1 MVRSSHHR
9 RLPLLLVCPAGR
21 LRRRR
26 RAPHLRPRRAS
37 CRRPW
42 RPIAAAAARSR
53 SREPVGIQ
61 PFEADR
67 IIVREPGGALS
78 FLGGGQ
84 WADRLPRLI
93 QTRIIQSLENSGRL
107 RSVSRPGDKV
117 VAEYQ
122 LISEIRAFDIQA
134 GTGEAVV
141 DLSLKLVADGTG
153 KVAAARIFTARVP
166 VAKIDAGNSARALD
180 SALVGVL
187 ADVVRWG
194 EYGALIASRSSR
206 ARADAAPRCDISGL
220 APGRVSVCMPT
231 PLDPPCPT
239 RRGGSPHRRAGVR
252 PRRIALGGRP

>member
-1 MVRSSHHR
+1 MVRSSH
-9 RLPLLLVCPAGR
+9 
-21 LRRRR
+21 
-26 RAPHLRPRRAS
+26 
-37 CRRPW
+37 
-42 RPIAAAAARSR
+42 IAAAALLAALLGGCGGGATPLTFDLAALPPSGRTVAAGRSIAVF
-53 SREPVGIQ
+53 EPVGIQ

-117 VAEYQ
+117 VADYQ
-122 LISEIRAFDIQA
+122 LISEIRAFDVQA

-166 VAKIDAGNSARALD
+166 VAKIDAGTGAHALD
-180 SALVGVL
+180 QALMTVL
-187 ADVVRWG
+187 ADVVRWVNT
-194 EYGALIASRSSR
+194 
-206 ARADAAPRCDISGL
+206 
-220 APGRVSVCMPT
+220 GR
-231 PLDPPCPT
+231 
-239 RRGGSPHRRAGVR
+239 
-252 PRRIALGGRP
+252 